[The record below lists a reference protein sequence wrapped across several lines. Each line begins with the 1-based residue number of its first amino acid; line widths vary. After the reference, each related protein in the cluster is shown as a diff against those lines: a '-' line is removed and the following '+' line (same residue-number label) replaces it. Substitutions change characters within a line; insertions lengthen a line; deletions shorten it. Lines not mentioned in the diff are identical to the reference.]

1 MSTNVLL
8 IAFTYF
14 FLPET
19 KNVPLEQMD
28 TLFGDV
34 DHVAKGAGL
43 IDELPAPAT
52 TVGDDERK
60 AESSMVETVPKK
72 QESV

>member
-1 MSTNVLL
+1 MTTNILL
-8 IAFTYF
+8 IFFTYF

-19 KNVPLEQMD
+19 KNVTLEQMD
-28 TLFGDV
+28 VLFGDV

-43 IDELPAPAT
+43 IDEPTAPAALGNHDKPE
-52 TVGDDERK
+52 VVALE
-60 AESSMVETVPKK
+60 MVPKK